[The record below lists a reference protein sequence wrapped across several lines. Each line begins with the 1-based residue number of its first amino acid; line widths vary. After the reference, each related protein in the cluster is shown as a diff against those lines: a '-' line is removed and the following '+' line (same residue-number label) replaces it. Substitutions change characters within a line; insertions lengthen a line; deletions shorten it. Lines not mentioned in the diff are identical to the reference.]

1 MAAHGRALV
10 LTAHLGNWELL
21 AAAHRLAGYP
31 LSIVVRPLDSASLNM
46 LAGRLRRKSGV
57 ELIDK
62 RGALRPVLRALA
74 AGRMVAILL
83 DQNAARHEGVFVPFF
98 GRTASTS
105 KSLAVLAVRTRTPVV
120 PIFIRREGRHHRV
133 TIHPPLDPPAVND
146 VERAVVEL
154 TMRCTAAIEAAISE
168 VPEQWLWAHN
178 RWRTRPAA
186 AGRALR
192 LAREAYE
199 KALWEA
205 GAADFVRASVVDAA
219 GGFRME
225 DLPAGAWL
233 LIATRSVFTD
243 RASPRIAK
251 RERETY
257 APALR
262 LRGFNVVSVWVRAL
276 TVSAGRTEEVE
287 LLDRNVWFTGI
298 EEERAL
304 DAGP

>member
-1 MAAHGRALV
+1 M
-10 LTAHLGNWELL
+10 
-21 AAAHRLAGYP
+21 
-31 LSIVVRPLDSASLNM
+31 IV
-46 LAGRLRRKSGV
+46 
-57 ELIDK
+57 
-62 RGALRPVLRALA
+62 RALA
-74 AGRMVAILL
+74 G
-83 DQNAARHEGVFVPFF
+83 
-98 GRTASTS
+98 
-105 KSLAVLAVRTRTPVV
+105 VLALWSVAAASVTDVRVDAY
-120 PIFIRREGRHHRV
+120 REAASAGAVGTV
-133 TIHPPLDPPAVND
+133 TGHAREERLKPGD
-146 VERAVVEL
+146 VERPLLGTVVTL
-154 TMRCTAAIEAAISE
+154 
-168 VPEQWLWAHN
+168 VPYSPALLARFEEI
-178 RWRTRPAA
+178 RTRARDSA
-186 AGRALR
+186 NAYRASGRAIR

-205 GAADFVRASVVDAA
+205 GAPDFVRASVVDAT

-287 LLDRNVWFTGI
+287 LMDRNVWFTGI

>member
-1 MAAHGRALV
+1 VALGAQSLAHTTRRGGAAVIACALAAV
-10 LTAHLGNWELL
+10 VALGSVAAGSVADVRVDAYRQAASLEAVGTVTGHAREERRRPGDIERPLVGTVVTLVPHSSALL
-21 AAAHRLAGYP
+21 ARLEEIRTHA
-31 LSIVVRPLDSASLNM
+31 RDSAS
-46 LAGRLRRKSGV
+46 AY
-57 ELIDK
+57 
-62 RGALRPVLRALA
+62 RA
-74 AGRMVAILL
+74 
-83 DQNAARHEGVFVPFF
+83 
-98 GRTASTS
+98 S
-105 KSLAVLAVRTRTPVV
+105 
-120 PIFIRREGRHHRV
+120 
-133 TIHPPLDPPAVND
+133 
-146 VERAVVEL
+146 
-154 TMRCTAAIEAAISE
+154 
-168 VPEQWLWAHN
+168 
-178 RWRTRPAA
+178 
-186 AGRALR
+186 GRALR

-287 LLDRNVWFTGI
+287 LMDRNVWFTGI

>member
-1 MAAHGRALV
+1 VALGAQSLAHTTRRGGAAVIACALAAV
-10 LTAHLGNWELL
+10 VALGSVAAGSVADVRVDAYRQAASLEAVGTVTGHAREERRRPGDIERPLVGTVVTLVPHSSALL
-21 AAAHRLAGYP
+21 ARLEEIRTHA
-31 LSIVVRPLDSASLNM
+31 RDSAS
-46 LAGRLRRKSGV
+46 AYRASGR
-57 ELIDK
+57 
-62 RGALRPVLRALA
+62 
-74 AGRMVAILL
+74 
-83 DQNAARHEGVFVPFF
+83 
-98 GRTASTS
+98 
-105 KSLAVLAVRTRTPVV
+105 
-120 PIFIRREGRHHRV
+120 
-133 TIHPPLDPPAVND
+133 
-146 VERAVVEL
+146 
-154 TMRCTAAIEAAISE
+154 
-168 VPEQWLWAHN
+168 
-178 RWRTRPAA
+178 
-186 AGRALR
+186 
-192 LAREAYE
+192 
-199 KALWEA
+199 ALWEA

-287 LLDRNVWFTGI
+287 LMDRNVWFTGI